1 MSSIWTRSL
10 KASPQYDCGLC
21 GYPKCSSFT
30 RAAIVDFTSIEKCP
44 LLSLPSFKKERMD
57 LLTLISRKT
66 GLRFRTATELPE
78 GGVVLTRPCKD
89 TDQKVMAEL
98 RVHNG
103 VEPGDRINFGVFD
116 PILLCDLSDCLSSEF
131 DEVKCSRDL
140 GYGRADTGEMSIT
153 LLQDGRVNMR
163 RVDSKEQV
171 LKVFDKIERAILG
184 STMCNCC
191 GNDLISIVSGLVSHQ
206 DAHTV
211 LQCGSSIKLD
221 CEMLKPKLTGGLLD
235 QVFDT
240 PEIRSLFDET
250 AEAMLKMLESLSA
263 SNLQTV
269 FHVSSDLRC
278 KLISLVLEKDDK
290 HRQTVLLRM
299 LGFEWILQSSL
310 HALEQLH
317 QLVEDLPSSEIDM
330 SDQIIRTAASGQV
343 PVVPP
348 IGKECLYKIFALS
361 NCLVRGRTAIDEW
374 LSG

>member
-1 MSSIWTRSL
+1 
-10 KASPQYDCGLC
+10 
-21 GYPKCSSFT
+21 
-30 RAAIVDFTSIEKCP
+30 
-44 LLSLPSFKKERMD
+44 MD

-250 AEAMLKMLESLSA
+250 AEAMLKMLKSLSA